1 MTLHVLAAFCFLI
14 LINNNIKSRKKIDA
28 IFNWLSAVF
37 VWKINVATTAME
49 PTPRASTPGEEVLGR
64 CVVFAFAETTNFVDT
79 ISFLLA
85 WHHFLVIILYIV
97 AAGVEDLII
106 LPSQH
111 LATSPSSAQRRFWP
125 DHVIIGQAYPYF
137 LTYER

>member
-1 MTLHVLAAFCFLI
+1 MTLHVLAACCFLI
-14 LINNNIKSRKKIDA
+14 LINNNIKSRKPIDA
-28 IFNWLSAVF
+28 IFNWLSTVF

-85 WHHFLVIILYIV
+85 WHHFLVSILYIV
-97 AAGVEDLII
+97 AAGVEDLML
-106 LPSQH
+106 LPSH
-111 LATSPSSAQRRFWP
+111 ISHNVGAASILA
-125 DHVIIGQAYPYF
+125 
-137 LTYER
+137 